1 MRFIFSS
8 LREASWCCFLSV
20 CVCPPTAN
28 GERKKIIIGMGMGIL
43 SLSVCCCYFLGKF
56 VNLVELLLLADGM
69 E

>member
-20 CVCPPTAN
+20 FVCPPTAN

-43 SLSVCCCYFLGKF
+43 SLSLSLCV
-56 VNLVELLLLADGM
+56 LLLFSRKICELG
-69 E
+69 